1 MDCQIQ
7 RYPDY
12 LKHKAS
18 RIHLPVVKHY
28 DLIYSY
34 YNINKDELF
43 NRASD
48 PRRIAECKV
57 CGDKIK
63 IMFGL
68 SLHSSHTIIITHHL
82 CRHPKEYENYL
93 IDYSLLMVPDTRS
106 VHEHFVRMNRP
117 FPVNREL
124 ADRKFEECQQ
134 NSSLEEKNLA
144 GTSYA
149 ERDFY
154 YYIERNNSLIES
166 QNAKMMG
173 FIHGYTNQN
182 VSKLQLMGHNHP
194 SANLLKHYKRSKSLV
209 DNNNEIVTDLQRLF
223 CKSM

>member
-1 MDCQIQ
+1 M
-7 RYPDY
+7 
-12 LKHKAS
+12 
-18 RIHLPVVKHY
+18 VKHY

-34 YNINKDELF
+34 YKINKDELF

-68 SLHSSHTIIITHHL
+68 SHHSSHTIIITHHL

-93 IDYSLLMVPDTRS
+93 IDYSLSMVPDTRS
-106 VHEHFVRMNRP
+106 VHEHFDRMNRP

-124 ADRKFEECQQ
+124 ADRKFEE
-134 NSSLEEKNLA
+134 
-144 GTSYA
+144 YA

-194 SANLLKHYKRSKSLV
+194 SANLLKHYKRFKSLV
-209 DNNNEIVTDLQRLF
+209 DNDNEIVTDLQRLF